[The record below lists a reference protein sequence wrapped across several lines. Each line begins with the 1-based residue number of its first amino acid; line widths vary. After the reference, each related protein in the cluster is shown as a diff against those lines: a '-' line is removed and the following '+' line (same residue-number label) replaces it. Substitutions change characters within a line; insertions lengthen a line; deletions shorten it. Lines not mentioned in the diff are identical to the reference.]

1 MKQRL
6 PSSPEAKTLCC
17 RCRGNSSTGLIPGQG
32 INILHAS
39 QCNQKKKKKELNNAI
54 CSNMDGTRDSK
65 SERERQIPHGSLIC
79 KISHMNTQLKWTYL
93 WNRRRLT
100 DIENRLV
107 VTRGEGRREG
117 GKDWEF
123 GINRRKLVYIEW
135 INKVLLHIA
144 QASQVARW

>member
-6 PSSPEAKTLCC
+6 PQQS
-17 RCRGNSSTGLIPGQG
+17 RGKESVLSLQG
-32 INILHAS
+32 KLTHWFDPWS
-39 QCNQKKKKKELNNAI
+39 GNQDLACLTVQPKKKELHNAI

-93 WNRRRLT
+93 WNRERLT
-100 DIENRLV
+100 DIADRLV
-107 VTRGEGRREG
+107 VTSGEGRREL

-135 INKVLLHIA
+135 INKALLHIA